1 MVLPCPVI
9 TVPKREGKPLESQ
22 LRADRL
28 WVQNRKEAGGQESL
42 GSFDAG
48 RLRQARPKEMHENA

>member
-1 MVLPCPVI
+1 MVFPWLGI
-9 TVPKREGKPLESQ
+9 KVPKREEKPRESQ
-22 LRADRL
+22 LVAARL

>member
-1 MVLPCPVI
+1 MI
-9 TVPKREGKPLESQ
+9 TVPKKEEKPPGSQ
-22 LRADRL
+22 LKADRL

-48 RLRQARPKEMHENA
+48 TLRQARPKEMHENA